1 MRIQLIFFL
10 SLFSIG
16 IQASDDKEMK
26 ELFKNYEQV
35 MRHHKVE
42 LVDDVF
48 TKKFIKDNGGKEEF
62 VEKVKELPKLK
73 EKKNLR
79 SLLKSWWKS
88 KTGNMLFAKIKHED
102 KKDEE
107 KSHGS
112 SFVIMREEG
121 KLKIDGTVSD
131 GE

>member
-16 IQASDDKEMK
+16 IQASDEKEMK

-35 MRHHKVE
+35 MRHHKTE

-62 VEKVKELPKLK
+62 VEKVKESQSSQRIT
-73 EKKNLR
+73 KNKR
-79 SLLKSWWKS
+79 F
-88 KTGNMLFAKIKHED
+88 NF
-102 KKDEE
+102 
-107 KSHGS
+107 
-112 SFVIMREEG
+112 
-121 KLKIDGTVSD
+121 
-131 GE
+131 

>member
-10 SLFSIG
+10 CLFSIG
-16 IQASDDKEMK
+16 VHASEDKEMK
-26 ELFKNYEQV
+26 ELFNNYEKV
-35 MRHHKVE
+35 MSHHKVE

-62 VEKVKELPKLK
+62 AEKVKELPKVK
-73 EKKNLR
+73 EKKSLR
-79 SLLKSWWKS
+79 SLLKNWWKS
-88 KTGNMLFAKIKHED
+88 KTANMFFAKIK
-102 KKDEE
+102 DEE
-107 KSHGS
+107 KKSHGS
-112 SFVIMREEG
+112 SFVIIREDG